1 LSRPL
6 FYCTI
11 GTDIKM
17 KNLDIEKIGTDLVI
31 AYEKAQGREP
41 FRPKY
46 KGCGWDL
53 NFGNNKETRYIEIKT
68 TRSKKLTGR
77 WLEKAGYNQLRM
89 NPDFYVYGVTDIKD
103 DGTGTLTIHTAA
115 DITIEEDIKY
125 VLKFKN
131 SRITENKL

>member
-1 LSRPL
+1 
-6 FYCTI
+6 
-11 GTDIKM
+11 M

-31 AYEKAQGREP
+31 AYEKGQGREI
-41 FRPKY
+41 FRSKY
-46 KGCGWDL
+46 KGCGYDL
-53 NFGNNKETRYIEIKT
+53 CTGNQNETRYIEIKT

-89 NPDFYVYGVTDIKD
+89 NPDFYVYSVTNIKE
-103 DGTGTLTIHTAA
+103 DGTGVITVYTAA

-131 SRITENKL
+131 W